1 MRYIL
6 YICISAHFSFNLLNL
21 FVMKTRSLFL
31 WVVSLFL
38 GVTNLLAQDVQEK
51 IPSTLSGVWQMC
63 FYRSSSPNVVGE
75 LKTGNSLKILSDDGR
90 FINLVM
96 MQTGAI
102 IIGYGTYK
110 QESENSYTEYVEKNL
125 HLPQLNGEKNVMQ
138 FELEENGN
146 LMLVK
151 YYLKTDRNG
160 NKIDSWCHEIWK
172 RVEMPSAYPENIIR

>member
-1 MRYIL
+1 MFRKNSFYIEW
-6 YICISAHFSFNLLNL
+6 CMAN
-21 FVMKTRSLFL
+21 V
-31 WVVSLFL
+31 
-38 GVTNLLAQDVQEK
+38 
-51 IPSTLSGVWQMC
+51 

-125 HLPQLNGEKNVMQ
+125 HLPQLNGEKM
-138 FELEENGN
+138 
-146 LMLVK
+146 
-151 YYLKTDRNG
+151 
-160 NKIDSWCHEIWK
+160 
-172 RVEMPSAYPENIIR
+172 

>member
-1 MRYIL
+1 MKVR
-6 YICISAHFSFNLLNL
+6 HFF
-21 FVMKTRSLFL
+21 
-31 WVVSLFL
+31 
-38 GVTNLLAQDVQEK
+38 LLAAMLLTAVGSLAAQDIQEK
-51 IPSTLSGVWQMC
+51 RPINLSGVWQMC

-151 YYLKTDRNG
+151 YYMTK
-160 NKIDSWCHEIWK
+160 
-172 RVEMPSAYPENIIR
+172 